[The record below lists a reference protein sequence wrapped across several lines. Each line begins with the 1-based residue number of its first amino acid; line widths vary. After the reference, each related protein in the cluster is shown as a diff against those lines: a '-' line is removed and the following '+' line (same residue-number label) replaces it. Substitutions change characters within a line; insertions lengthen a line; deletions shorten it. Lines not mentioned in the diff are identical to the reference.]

1 MDSVTNTNTV
11 AGIDVAKDSLDLFIL
26 PTRRSASVRNDA
38 DGIAAIVKA
47 IRDDAASLAVLEST
61 GSYQQPVV
69 DALHKAQIPVAI
81 LNPRCVRDFAKASSR
96 HAKTDRIDAEV
107 LAEFGRRMDTRKDV
121 PKSQQQQDLE
131 DAMTR
136 RGQLVKMR
144 TAETNRRSSARSAS
158 ARRSIDDVLE
168 FLDRQIEQLD
178 KRIAE
183 IIESDEDMRA
193 RRDLLK
199 TMPGVGDKLA
209 PRLVAELPE
218 LGEANRRE
226 IAALAGVAP
235 YDDSSG
241 RQVGKRRVR
250 GGRAGARS
258 ALFLAAWIAAR
269 WNPRMKAYADSL
281 EARGKPKMVV
291 LVACMRKLLTIMNS
305 MIRTGQPWSATPV

>member
-1 MDSVTNTNTV
+1 MDSVANTNTV
-11 AGIDVAKDSLDLFIL
+11 AGIDVAKHSLDLFIL

-38 DGIAAIVKA
+38 DGIASIVKA
-47 IRDDAASLAVLEST
+47 IRDEAASLAVLEST

-69 DALHKAQIPVAI
+69 DALHKAEIPVAVV
-81 LNPRCVRDFAKASSR
+81 NPRCVRDFAKASSR

-131 DAMTR
+131 DAITR

-144 TAETNRRSSARSAS
+144 TAETNRRSTTRSDS
-158 ARRSIDDVLE
+158 ARRSIDDVMK

-183 IIESDEDMRA
+183 IIESDEDMKA

-226 IAALAGVAP
+226 IAGLAGVAP

-241 RQVGKRRVR
+241 RHVGKRRVR

-258 ALFLAAWIAAR
+258 ALYLAAWIAAR

-281 EARGKPKMVV
+281 KARGKPRLVM
-291 LVACMRKLLTIMNS
+291 LVACMRKLLTIMNA

>member
-1 MDSVTNTNTV
+1 MDSVANTNTV

-26 PTRRSASVRNDA
+26 PTRRSLSVRNDA
-38 DGIAAIVKA
+38 DGIAAIVRA

-69 DALHKAQIPVAI
+69 DALHKAEIPVAI

-96 HAKTDRIDAEV
+96 YAKTDRIDAEV

-121 PKSQQQQDLE
+121 PKSEQQQDLE

-136 RGQLVKMR
+136 RGQLVKML

-158 ARRSIDDVLE
+158 ARRSIDDVLK
-168 FLDRQIEQLD
+168 FLERQIEQLD

-183 IIESDEDMRA
+183 IIESDEGMKA

-218 LGEANRRE
+218 LGEVNRRE

-258 ALFLAAWIAAR
+258 ALYLAAWIATR

-281 EARGKPKMVV
+281 KARGKPRMVM